1 MVNSSRRRRAV
12 GSSRSKYPAVKATHF
27 FKIVKSSADRLQK
40 LRIPRK
46 FMTKHGK
53 NLANLVFLNVP
64 SGAVWKVE
72 LMNSNEEVWLSS
84 GWKEFTEYYSI
95 RFGHFLVFRYDGNS
109 NFHVLIF
116 DMSAS
121 EIEYPFNP
129 TQNLLLP
136 EAEEDIEIDNSVEI
150 LEDFPTHQT
159 KVEEVSG
166 RDEIEKDSSVEILDD
181 FPKCQTRRAADMEKD
196 GYVEVNRT
204 NRRRK
209 MENFDGL
216 KVPNLKMDVKP
227 SCLTHEMKKE
237 RSVGTSIDGKARAL
251 QRAKRRGRAL
261 EAAEK
266 FMSTSN
272 YPSFIRVIHPA
283 YLCKGYLS
291 IAMSFVNTHMKKSKT
306 TVKLQVSDKLWP
318 VNLISYQS
326 SSSAML
332 CGGFTAFA
340 KEQSLQVGDVCIFEL
355 IDRDNDVLKVSIFR
369 NIN

>member
-1 MVNSSRRRRAV
+1 MVNSSRRSAV
-12 GSSRSKYPAVKATHF
+12 GSSRSRSPAVKATHF
-27 FKIVKSSADRLQK
+27 FKIVKSSVDQLQK

-64 SGAVWKVE
+64 RGAVWKVE

-129 TQNLLLP
+129 TQNLQLP

-159 KVEEVSG
+159 KVEEVSE

-196 GYVEVNRT
+196 GYVEVKRT

-251 QRAKRRGRAL
+251 QRAKGRGRAL

-272 YPSFIRVIHPA
+272 HPSFIRVMHPA
-283 YLCKGYLS
+283 YLSKGYLS
-291 IAMSFVNTHMKKSKT
+291 IAMSFVNAHMKKSKT

-332 CGGFTAFA
+332 RGGFTAFA

-355 IDRDNDVLKVSIFR
+355 IDRDDDVLKVSIFR

>member
-1 MVNSSRRRRAV
+1 
-12 GSSRSKYPAVKATHF
+12 
-27 FKIVKSSADRLQK
+27 
-40 LRIPRK
+40 
-46 FMTKHGK
+46 MTKHGK

-72 LMNSNEEVWLSS
+72 LMNSKEEVWLSS

-129 TQNLLLP
+129 TQNLQLP

-150 LEDFPTHQT
+150 LEDFLTHQT
-159 KVEEVSG
+159 KVEEVSE

-196 GYVEVNRT
+196 GYVEVKRT
-204 NRRRK
+204 NRRQ
-209 MENFDGL
+209 
-216 KVPNLKMDVKP
+216 
-227 SCLTHEMKKE
+227 E

-251 QRAKRRGRAL
+251 QRAKGRGRAL

-272 YPSFIRVIHPA
+272 HPSFIRVMHPA
-283 YLCKGYLS
+283 YLSKGYLS

-332 CGGFTAFA
+332 RGGFTAFA

-355 IDRDNDVLKVSIFR
+355 IDRDDDVLKVSIFR
-369 NIN
+369 KIN